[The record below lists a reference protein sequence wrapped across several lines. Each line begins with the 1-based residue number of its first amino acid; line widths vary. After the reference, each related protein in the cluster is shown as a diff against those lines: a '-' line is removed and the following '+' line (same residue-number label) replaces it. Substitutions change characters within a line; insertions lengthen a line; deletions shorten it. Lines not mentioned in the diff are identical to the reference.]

1 MKKIDIM
8 NNPEFR
14 KAVNICVNSSID
26 ACNSCGATYDEFYL
40 ENKWERRLLDVFG
53 KNLNTAEA
61 LVHYAE
67 ENLAF

>member
-1 MKKIDIM
+1 MQKIDII

-14 KAVNICVNSSID
+14 KAVNICVNASID

-53 KNLNTAEA
+53 KNRNTSGS
-61 LVHYAE
+61 LVNYAE
-67 ENLAF
+67 ENFTF